1 MAYPNADYT
10 VTTSTTSYPGYVG
23 WGFLDDLGQRM
34 REAGLTGTAYIIADR
49 PVFSLYGRQALASLK
64 AAGFAIDHHF
74 LQPGE
79 ATKSLAT
86 AEKAYEWL
94 AARRAERS
102 HAIVAL
108 GGGVAGD
115 LAGFVAATYLRG
127 MPFVQVPTTLLA
139 MVDASIGG
147 KVAVNLPAGKNL
159 VGAFYQP
166 RLVLA
171 DVQTLTTL
179 PPREVAAGW
188 AEVVKHA
195 LIMDRDLFD
204 VMERQVD
211 ALTSLDRAIA
221 TETIKRSAAIKA
233 RVVSEDERETT
244 GVRTLLN
251 YGHTVGHGL
260 EASLEYGG
268 LLHGEAVSIGM
279 MAAGHISQQLGMLR
293 PEELARQ
300 RAILER
306 FGLPVHAP
314 EGVDLATVRQA
325 MSLDKKVEGK
335 RIRWVL
341 LDGIGHAVSRTDVP
355 DSVVDE
361 ALRSVGA

>member
-1 MAYPNADYT
+1 MTFPHAGYT
-10 VTTSTTSYPGYVG
+10 VTTNTASYPGYVG
-23 WGFLDDLGQRM
+23 WGILDDLGPRM
-34 REAGLTGTAYIIADR
+34 REVGLSGTAYIIADR
-49 PVFSLYGRQALASLK
+49 PVFSLYGRKALASLK
-64 AAGFAIDHHF
+64 AAGFAVDHHF

-86 AEKAYEWL
+86 AEQAYAWL
-94 AARRAERS
+94 AARRAERG
-102 HAIVAL
+102 HTIVAL

-127 MPFVQVPTTLLA
+127 IPFVQVPTTLLA

-204 VMERQVD
+204 FMERHAA
-211 ALTSLDRAIA
+211 ALTALDRALA
-221 TETIKRSAAIKA
+221 TEAIKRSAAIKA
-233 RVVSEDERETT
+233 RVVSQDERETG

-251 YGHTVGHGL
+251 YGHTVGHAL
-260 EASLEYGG
+260 EAALEYAG

-279 MAAGHISQQLGMLR
+279 MAAGHISWRLGMLR

-300 RAILER
+300 RAILEAFR
-306 FGLPVHAP
+306 LPVHAP
-314 EGVDLATVRQA
+314 PGVDSATVRQA

-341 LDGIGHAVSRTDVP
+341 LDGIGRAVSRTDVP
-355 DSVVDE
+355 DAVVDE